1 MTITVD
7 SFKKK
12 YVTSVEF
19 NEGDF
24 IVVTKD
30 NIDRLR
36 QELRKTDMLILMIY
50 MKQNLNIN
58 ISLSQ
63 LFIMSL

>member
-36 QELRKTDMLILMIY
+36 QELRKLICNGYLKTM
-50 MKQNLNIN
+50 
-58 ISLSQ
+58 
-63 LFIMSL
+63 